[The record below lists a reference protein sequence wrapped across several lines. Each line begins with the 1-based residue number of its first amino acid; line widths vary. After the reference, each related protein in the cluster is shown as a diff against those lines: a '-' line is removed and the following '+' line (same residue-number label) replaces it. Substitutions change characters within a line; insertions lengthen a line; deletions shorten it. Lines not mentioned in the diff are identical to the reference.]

1 MGWIAPF
8 LLEPNGKG
16 TLLVRVAVMT
26 LETGTSVLVQ
36 FYMPAAAPGCFKHG
50 SEGLNDELRAK
61 HQVCS
66 TIDPIKTF
74 SSRILSLMAHGTHFS
89 PHTKWS
95 CSLGMTLICS
105 KEWFQ
110 EGVQGERFSNK
121 KEPYRNLRKWLF
133 GTQALLKVWVLSP
146 PSVSQRQAWKISPW
160 LIFIPQPLLS

>member
-1 MGWIAPF
+1 MWGIALF

-16 TLLVRVAVMT
+16 TLFVRVTLMA

-36 FYMPAAAPGCFKHG
+36 FYLPAAAPGCFKHG

-74 SSRILSLMAHGTHFS
+74 RILSLMAHGTHFS
-89 PHTKWS
+89 SHIKWS
-95 CSLGMTLICS
+95 CSLGMSLICS

-133 GTQALLKVWVLSP
+133 GTQALLKLWVSSP
-146 PSVSQRQAWKISPW
+146 LCISQRQAWKISPW